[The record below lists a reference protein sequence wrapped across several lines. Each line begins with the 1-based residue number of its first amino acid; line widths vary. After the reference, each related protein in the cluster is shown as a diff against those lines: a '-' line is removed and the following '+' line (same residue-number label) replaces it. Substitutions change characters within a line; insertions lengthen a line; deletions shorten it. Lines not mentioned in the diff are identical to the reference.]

1 MSGINMQSRDEIFAT
16 LKSVMTELFEIEP
29 ERIRTDSHLY
39 ADLDIDSIDAVDMVV
54 RIREITG
61 KKVKPEDFKEVRT
74 INDVIDAVEKMLGT

>member
-1 MSGINMQSRDEIFAT
+1 MQSRDEIFAT

-29 ERIRTDSHLY
+29 ERITPGSHLFT
-39 ADLDIDSIDAVDMVV
+39 DLDIDSIDAVDMVV

-74 INDVIDAVEKMLGT
+74 INDVIDAVEKMLAS

>member
-1 MSGINMQSRDEIFAT
+1 MQSRDEIFAT

-29 ERIRTDSHLY
+29 ERITPESHLY
-39 ADLDIDSIDAVDMVV
+39 TDLDIDSIDAVDMVV

-74 INDVIDAVEKMLGT
+74 INDVIDAVEKMLAT

>member
-1 MSGINMQSRDEIFAT
+1 MPGINMQSRDEIFAT

-29 ERIRTDSHLY
+29 ERISPESHLY
-39 ADLDIDSIDAVDMVV
+39 TDLDIDSIDAVDMVV

-74 INDVIDAVEKMLGT
+74 INDVIDAVEKMLAT

>member
-1 MSGINMQSRDEIFAT
+1 MSEAAMQNRDEIFAT

-29 ERIRTDSHLY
+29 ERITPESHLFT
-39 ADLDIDSIDAVDMVV
+39 DLDIDSIDAVDMVV

-74 INDVIDAVEKMLGT
+74 INDVIDAVEKMLAS

>member
-1 MSGINMQSRDEIFAT
+1 MQSRDEIFAT

-29 ERIRTDSHLY
+29 ERITPESHLY
-39 ADLDIDSIDAVDMVV
+39 TDLDIDSIDAVDMVV

-74 INDVIDAVEKMLGT
+74 INDVINAVEKMLVS